1 MNTEQQL
8 YQKLGKM
15 EADIGNINKLVNEV
29 NQKVDTY
36 NTISQR
42 VTVLEERAI
51 DRSNRLHKLEDN
63 QAKIVWAIVTAVI
76 GAVLK
81 FVVVDG
87 GIHK

>member
-1 MNTEQQL
+1 MNTEHQL
-8 YQKLGKM
+8 YQKLGTM
-15 EADIGNINKLVNEV
+15 ESDIKNIRELVDEV
-29 NQKVDTY
+29 NRKVDTY
-36 NTISQR
+36 NAISQR
-42 VTVLEERAI
+42 VTVLEERAS
-51 DRSNRLHKLEDN
+51 DRSTRLRKLEDN

>member
-15 EADIGNINKLVNEV
+15 EADICNINKLVNEV

-42 VTVLEERAI
+42 VTVLEERTI

-81 FVVVDG
+81 FVIVDG

>member
-42 VTVLEERAI
+42 VTILEERAI